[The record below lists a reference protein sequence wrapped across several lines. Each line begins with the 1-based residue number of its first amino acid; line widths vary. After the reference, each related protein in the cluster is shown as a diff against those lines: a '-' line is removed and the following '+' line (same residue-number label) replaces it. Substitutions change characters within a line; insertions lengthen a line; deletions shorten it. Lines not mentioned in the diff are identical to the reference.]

1 MVLVLGKAYSQ
12 CCIACLAL
20 GRSEDLAIKGIT
32 HRAPHV
38 GLTTLL
44 LLAVAAGIEAVDCG
58 TGVDSSTEGRNL
70 WILTCCCG
78 SQDVSSGPSTMGI

>member
-12 CCIACLAL
+12 CYIACLAL

-44 LLAVAAGIEAVDCG
+44 LLAVAAGTEDVDCG
-58 TGVDSSTEGRNL
+58 DR
-70 WILTCCCG
+70 CG
-78 SQDVSSGPSTMGI
+78 Q